1 MHPAL
6 ERSLQEN
13 QEEML
18 SFLTQLIN
26 IATVNPPGQ
35 NYRQCATFLHSALT
49 KLGFKSKILE
59 VPPSEALKA
68 LPQSADFPRYNVF
81 GLLDL
86 GARQSRLVLSV
97 DDNSII
103 LLA

>member
-13 QEEML
+13 QEELL
-18 SFLTQLIN
+18 SFLTQLVN

-49 KLGFKSKILE
+49 KLGFKSQILE
-59 VPPSEALKA
+59 VHPTEKSCSQPSTWAEPSDKVKA
-68 LPQSADFPRYNVF
+68 QKSTPFRK
-81 GLLDL
+81 
-86 GARQSRLVLSV
+86 
-97 DDNSII
+97 I
-103 LLA
+103 